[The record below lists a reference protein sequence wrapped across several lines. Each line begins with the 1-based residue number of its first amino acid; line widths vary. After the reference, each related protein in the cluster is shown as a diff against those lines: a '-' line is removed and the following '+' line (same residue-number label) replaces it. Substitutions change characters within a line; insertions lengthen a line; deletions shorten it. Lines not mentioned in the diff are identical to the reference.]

1 MACASTIILRGF
13 SRDSRRFGGRA
24 GTCPRLALG
33 TWQNWQQAGF
43 PGIPNW
49 FANMP
54 SVKAHHHQGG
64 TSIKFMWQHSFF
76 SRFCVYRESFL
87 AASCTKCGVLFDP
100 LIKHLVAVLAS
111 ESRGKNSE
119 RYQRHLR
126 KGEKRQMDSGA
137 GVLNKKGLTEA
148 CKSNGT

>member
-24 GTCPRLALG
+24 GTCPPRLALG

-64 TSIKFMWQHSFF
+64 TGTSTKFMWQHSFF
-76 SRFCVYRESFL
+76 SRIWLRTKMSWFQHDGKLAMLRALTSKGVGNLNAATLQGKVISKGDLFL
-87 AASCTKCGVLFDP
+87 LF
-100 LIKHLVAVLAS
+100 LV
-111 ESRGKNSE
+111 
-119 RYQRHLR
+119 
-126 KGEKRQMDSGA
+126 DS
-137 GVLNKKGLTEA
+137 KFPID
-148 CKSNGT
+148 